1 MIILHEMPMPP
12 TGNHRLMPV
21 NGRLIKT
28 KECRLFDQACQ
39 VWMIRQ
45 RSALYDYRRTAKEW
59 IDTGFL
65 IRVEFRFFF
74 PKTKILNKDGHPKKI
89 DATNRLKDSEDAVSE
104 VIDIDDKFF
113 TDGSWVKMPWD
124 KSYECFT
131 AVLTPSQWY
140 SQETHELPS
149 P

>member
-28 KECRLFDQACQ
+28 KECRAFDQACQ

-45 RSALYDYRRTAKEW
+45 RSALYEFRRTAKNW
-59 IDTGFL
+59 IDNGLL

-74 PKTKILNKDGHPKKI
+74 PKTKLITKDGHPKKL
-89 DATNRLKDSEDAVSE
+89 DDSNRLKDSEDAVSD
-104 VIDIDDKFF
+104 VIDVDDKFF
-113 TDGSWVKMPWD
+113 VDKQLFKIPWD

-131 AVLTPSQWY
+131 AVLTPCHWFQQS
-140 SQETHELPS
+140 
-149 P
+149 